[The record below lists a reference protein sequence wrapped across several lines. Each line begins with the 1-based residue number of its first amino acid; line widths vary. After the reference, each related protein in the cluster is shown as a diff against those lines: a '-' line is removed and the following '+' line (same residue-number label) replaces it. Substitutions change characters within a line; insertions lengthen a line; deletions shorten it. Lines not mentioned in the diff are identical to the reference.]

1 VKREITIDPVTRI
14 EGHSKIT
21 IQLDNRGEVTD
32 AHFHVTQFRGFERI
46 TQGRPVH
53 EMPSIMARIC
63 GICPVSHLIASS
75 KAVDDIMAVE
85 PSPTGADLRRIVN
98 LGQIVQS
105 NALSF
110 FHLSSPDLLF
120 GFDADPAVRNIV
132 GLARENP
139 RFARDGIALRK
150 FGQEIIEQ
158 IAGKRIHPSWIVPGG
173 MAQPL
178 AEETRD
184 RILAGI
190 PEAIEITERALTWY
204 KSEMIRWEEEAA
216 TFGNF
221 RSAFMALVDR
231 HGNVDHYD
239 GWLRVVDADGKFLA
253 DRVDPREFND
263 YIGEAVEPWSY
274 LKSTFWKPMGYP
286 EGVYRV
292 GPLARINVADQ
303 MGTPRADEELGKF
316 RWRVGR
322 VANSSFHYHYARL
335 IDTLYSIEKIEQL
348 LRGPDIL
355 SKHVRSRADINRHEG
370 IGVSEA
376 PRGTLMHHYKVDD
389 DGIVQWAN
397 LVIATGH
404 NNMAMNQSVLQVARH
419 YIKGDTIEESM
430 LNRVEAVIRC
440 YDPCLSCST
449 HALGQMAL
457 DIQLLGPDGAL
468 LDQLKR

>member
-1 VKREITIDPVTRI
+1 MSQTIVIDPVTRI
-14 EGHSKIT
+14 EGHSRIT
-21 IQLDNRGEVTD
+21 IQLDDRGEVVD

-53 EMPSIMARIC
+53 EMPALMARIC
-63 GICPVSHLIASS
+63 GICPVSHLIASA

-85 PSPTGADLRRIVN
+85 PTPTGADLRRVIN

-120 GFDADPAVRNIV
+120 GFDADPAVRNIIGV
-132 GLARENP
+132 ARKNP
-139 RFARDGIALRK
+139 ELARDGIGLRK
-150 FGQEIIEQ
+150 WGQQIIEWLG
-158 IAGKRIHPSWIVPGG
+158 GKRIHPEGIVPGG
-173 MAQPL
+173 VAFQL
-178 AEETRD
+178 TAEVRD
-184 RILAGI
+184 RILAGV
-190 PEAIEITERALTWY
+190 PDAIAAVERAIAWY
-204 KSEMIRWEEEAA
+204 KSDMLRWEEEAS

-221 RSAFMALVDR
+221 RSAFMGLVDR
-231 HGNVDHYD
+231 QGNVDHYG
-239 GWLRVVDADGKFLA
+239 GWLRVVDADGHFLA
-253 DRVDPREFND
+253 DKVDPKTFND

-274 LKSTFWKPMGYP
+274 LKSTYWKPMGYP
-286 EGVYRV
+286 DGLYRV
-292 GPLARINVADQ
+292 GPLARLNVAERT
-303 MGTPRADEELGKF
+303 GTPRADEELEKF

-322 VANSSFHYHYARL
+322 IASSSFHYHYARL
-335 IDTLYSIEKIEQL
+335 IDTLHAIEKIEEL

-355 SKHVRSRADINRHEG
+355 SHHVRSVAGINRNEG

-389 DGIVQWAN
+389 NGLVEWVN

-404 NNMAMNQSVLQVARH
+404 NNMAMNRAVLQVARKH
-419 YIKGDTIEESM
+419 VKADRLEEAM

-457 DIQLLGPDGAL
+457 RVQLLAPGGVV
-468 LDQLKR
+468 LDELAR

>member
-1 VKREITIDPVTRI
+1 MSRTIVIDPVTRI

-21 IQLDNRGEVTD
+21 ILLDERGEVSD

-53 EMPSIMARIC
+53 EMPAIMARIC
-63 GICPVSHLIASS
+63 GICPVSHLVASS
-75 KAVDDIMAVE
+75 KAVDDILAVE
-85 PSPTGADLRRIVN
+85 PTPTGADLRRVIN

-132 GLARENP
+132 GVARHSP
-139 RFARDGIALRK
+139 QLARDGIALRK
-150 FGQEIIEQ
+150 WGQLIIEWLG
-158 IAGKRIHPSWIVPGG
+158 GKRIHPTGIVPGG
-173 MAQPL
+173 VAEPL
-178 AEETRD
+178 SAEVRD
-184 RILAGI
+184 RILAGV
-190 PEAIEITERALTWY
+190 PEAIAAVERAIAWY
-204 KSEMIRWEEEAA
+204 KSDMLRWEEEAA

-221 RSAFMALVDR
+221 RSAFMGLVDR
-231 HGNVDHYD
+231 QGNVDHYG
-239 GWLRVVDADGKFLA
+239 GWIRVVDADGKYLA
-253 DRVDPREFND
+253 DKVDPRTFND

-274 LKSTFWKPMGYP
+274 LKSTYWKAMGYP
-286 EGVYRV
+286 DGIYRV
-292 GPLARINVADQ
+292 GPLARLNVAERT
-303 MGTPRADEELGKF
+303 GTPRADEELEKF

-322 VANSSFHYHYARL
+322 VAGSSFHYHYARL
-335 IDTLYSIEKIEQL
+335 IDTLHAVEKIEEL
-348 LRGPDIL
+348 LHGPDIL
-355 SKHVRSRADINRHEG
+355 SKHVRSVAGINRNEG

-376 PRGTLMHHYKVDD
+376 PRGTLMHHYRVDD
-389 DGIVQWAN
+389 DGIVEWAN

-404 NNMAMNQSVLQVARH
+404 NNMAMNRAVLQVARH
-419 YIKGDTIEESM
+419 HVKGETITEPM

-457 DIQLLGPDGAL
+457 AIDLVGPDGRV
-468 LDQLKR
+468 LDTLAR